1 MPSELQM
8 QRLGTV
14 ARALETLRP
23 RDEAENEVS
32 YASELLERPQDASPI
47 QILSMDN
54 WYGLTE
60 CGTTGCI
67 AGVTVL
73 CYPDE
78 ARQILDTEERAGV
91 DDIARSL
98 LGLSDEA
105 AAELFWMTTV
115 RAMRRGTNGPVRPH
129 EAAEAVRRVAKGV
142 DSAAI
147 WNHLG
152 QAEAAGDAGD
162 AGGGPEEEA
171 WGPALTGPAQ
181 APERNSRAARASA
194 PEPISTPRPPSRSS
208 SGRSAPP
215 APCRRRRPDRRWPT
229 CCRPRRKRT
238 SNPR

>member
-1 MPSELQM
+1 MPSEAQM
-8 QRLGTV
+8 QRLETV

-47 QILSMDN
+47 QILSMDT

-67 AGVTVL
+67 AGVTLL

-78 ARQILDTEERAGV
+78 ARQILDAEERTGV

-98 LGLSDEA
+98 LGLSDET

-115 RAMRRGTNGPVRPH
+115 RALRRGANGPVRPH

-142 DSAAI
+142 DNAAI

-152 QAEAAGDAGD
+152 QGDRSGDARD

-171 WGPALTGPAQ
+171 
-181 APERNSRAARASA
+181 RD
-194 PEPISTPRPPSRSS
+194 PR
-208 SGRSAPP
+208 
-215 APCRRRRPDRRWPT
+215 
-229 CCRPRRKRT
+229 
-238 SNPR
+238 

>member
-8 QRLGTV
+8 QRLETV

-98 LGLSDEA
+98 LGLSDET
-105 AAELFWMTTV
+105 AAELFWMTSV
-115 RAMRRGTNGPVRPH
+115 RAMRRGANGPVRPH

-142 DSAAI
+142 DNAAI

-152 QAEAAGDAGD
+152 QGDGSGDAGD
-162 AGGGPEEEA
+162 AAGRPEEEA
-171 WGPALTGPAQ
+171 
-181 APERNSRAARASA
+181 RD
-194 PEPISTPRPPSRSS
+194 PR
-208 SGRSAPP
+208 
-215 APCRRRRPDRRWPT
+215 
-229 CCRPRRKRT
+229 
-238 SNPR
+238 